1 MAVGRDLKPRTL
13 SALILAPV
21 ALAATVFGGLPFL
34 LFWALA
40 GVGVLWEWASVA
52 RIRPRILYLGVGGG
66 ALVGAVVAVALRLDA
81 AAALLVVA
89 GAGACAL
96 LAAGDGRPRGWAALG
111 ILCAASVAIPVVV
124 LRGQDQVGLLAVVFL
139 FAVVWGTDIAAYF
152 TGRALG
158 GPKLWPRLSPN
169 KTWSGAL
176 GGAAIGT
183 LAGVAVASLGGLV
196 FTPAL
201 VGVGLA
207 LSVVAQSG
215 DLAESAFKR
224 AFGVKDAGWLIP
236 GHGGILDRLDGFAT
250 ATLLALA
257 IAVVRG
263 GVTPAAGL
271 LLW

>member
-1 MAVGRDLKPRTL
+1 MAVGRDLKPRTF

-21 ALAATVFGGLPFL
+21 VLAVTYFGGVAFL
-34 LFWALA
+34 MLWTLA
-40 GVGVLWEWASVA
+40 GFGVLWEWAGVA
-52 RIRPRILYLGVGGG
+52 RIRPRVGFLVVGGG
-66 ALVGAVVAVALRLDA
+66 T
-81 AAALLVVA
+81 
-89 GAGACAL
+89 L
-96 LAAGDGRPRGWAALG
+96 LAAATLLAVGLVAAMGPALLLGAAICAAIAKGAAVNRGWAALG
-111 ILCAASVAIPVVV
+111 LLCACAVAFPVVV
-124 LRGQDQVGLLAVVFL
+124 LRGSDQLGFLSLLFL

-176 GGAAIGT
+176 GGTLIGT
-183 LAGVAVASLGGLV
+183 LAGVAVTMAWGLV

-201 VGVGLA
+201 VVIGLV

-224 AFGVKDAGWLIP
+224 VFGVKDAGWLIP
-236 GHGGILDRLDGFAT
+236 GHGGILDRLDGFA
-250 ATLLALA
+250 AAAVLALV
-257 IAVVRG
+257 IALVRG
-263 GVTPAAGL
+263 GASPAAGL